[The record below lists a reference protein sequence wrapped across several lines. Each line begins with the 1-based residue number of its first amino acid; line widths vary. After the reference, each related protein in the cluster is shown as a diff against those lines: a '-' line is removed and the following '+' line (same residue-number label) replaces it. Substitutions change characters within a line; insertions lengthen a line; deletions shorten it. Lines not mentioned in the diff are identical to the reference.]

1 MGPSPRLEQFHL
13 SSFQRFISNISWNV
27 LGKVCVQV
35 LLFGV
40 SVLLARYLGKE
51 QLGVY
56 ATLLVVPTF
65 VRLLNQ
71 FGLETLIN
79 KKIPELNVLDPSGK
93 QARYLIQRLLAI
105 RAGTS
110 VLFSFLLYTGLP
122 FFMDFMGTPE
132 LLEYRLVLILYFL
145 IISFNS
151 LLSTLFMTQLRYR
164 VVSITETGCAFLNLV
179 FLAGFIIQ
187 DWGIEGV
194 LYAYVISTSIN
205 ILIYMSLISSELQ
218 GKTETPDL
226 KELPS
231 LAWASYMLTIFSFG
245 LITQSDVMLMNYFQ
259 VAQERIG
266 FYHLAT
272 GLGGMLA
279 FVMMGVGPMAF
290 SILSE
295 SYARN
300 SEEGMSKIWCQIVGF
315 ASFLTVPIFV
325 FAFFNAESLIQ
336 LVYGEQF
343 KEAGS
348 ALAFYIIF
356 VGVATLLG
364 IDFVTSTLFI
374 LERRD
379 TVIWSNVEGSLL
391 NISLNLILIPS
402 YQEMGALAATG
413 TSMIYMVLR
422 QLYIIQKKMDM
433 TPVLPV
439 LGKCLFFAF
448 AAVAPAQ
455 VAALTIWNNIF
466 FSALIFLIA
475 FVLLL
480 AILKPFSREQL
491 EVLEGIHPELPFWLR
506 GFAKV

>member
-1 MGPSPRLEQFHL
+1 L

-51 QLGVY
+51 RLGVY

-93 QARYLIQRLLAI
+93 QARYLVQRLLAI
-105 RAGTS
+105 RGGTS
-110 VLFSFLLYTGLP
+110 LLFGALLYVGLP
-122 FFMDFMGTPE
+122 FYMDFMGTPH
-132 LLEYRLVLILYFL
+132 LMEYRLVLILYFL

-151 LLSTLFMTQLRYR
+151 LLSTLFMTRLQYKT
-164 VVSITETGCAFLNLV
+164 VSMTETGCAFLNLAL
-179 FLAGFIIQ
+179 LAGFIVL
-187 DWGIEGV
+187 DYGIYGV
-194 LYAYVISTSIN
+194 LYAYIISTGIN
-205 ILIYMSLISSELQ
+205 ILIYMSLVSSDLK
-218 GKTETPDL
+218 GPTETPDL

-231 LAWASYMLTIFSFG
+231 LAWASYMLTVFSFG
-245 LITQSDVMLMNYFQ
+245 LVTQSDVMLMNYFQ

-295 SYARN
+295 NYARN
-300 SEEGMSKIWCQIVGF
+300 SADGMSKIWCQIVGF

-325 FAFFNAESLIQ
+325 FAFFNAEPLIQ
-336 LVYGEQF
+336 MVYGEQF
-343 KEAGS
+343 KEAGA
-348 ALAFYIIF
+348 ALSFYIIF
-356 VGVATLLG
+356 VGVATILG

-391 NISLNLILIPS
+391 NISLNLILIPL

-422 QLYIIQKKMDM
+422 QLFIIQKQMDL
-433 TPVLPV
+433 TPVIPV
-439 LGKCLFFAF
+439 LGKCLFFSF
-448 AAVAPAQ
+448 AAVVPAQ
-455 VAALTIWNNIF
+455 VAALMLWNNIF
-466 FSALIFLIA
+466 FSALVFLLA
-475 FVLLL
+475 FVILL
-480 AILKPFSREQL
+480 AILKPFSHEQL
-491 EVLEGIHPELPFWLR
+491 EVLQGIHPELPVWLR